1 MVSVF
6 SNLLNYN
13 LFYWIAVDNSLLYT
27 WPLMGTKL
35 QSVHLLCTFLAFDTL
50 SIVLRSKCISH
61 FCRMWAYSISP
72 IPISRTPV

>member
-1 MVSVF
+1 
-6 SNLLNYN
+6 
-13 LFYWIAVDNSLLYT
+13 
-27 WPLMGTKL
+27 MGTKL